1 MSGGRSIKARG
12 MAGLAAACLAAGCAA
27 TRTATSQG
35 IATERLQIAR
45 EDPSLS
51 LAHSADVGQ
60 AVPDVTKN
68 PPVARVRH
76 NLTYAAPGK
85 IKLAAHDITPEDATE
100 PPLSADT
107 LPLVDAAA
115 TQASSPP
122 PAARHPIDLETVL
135 QLTSGQNPQVAFARE
150 RIQEAFAQLDRA
162 EVLWLPSLR
171 AGVNYNKHE
180 GAIQDVAGSVF
191 NTSRGALYSGFGAAV
206 PGAASP
212 GIPGLYANFHLAD
225 AIFQPRISERTAASR
240 QSAATAATNDAL
252 LEAALAYLE
261 LLRAEQDLVI
271 ARESHEHT
279 QQLGELTGAYAK
291 TGKGT
296 AADYDRARAELAL
309 RTNDVQRGEEA
320 IRVASARLA
329 QQLSLDPLFA
339 FEPREPAIV
348 PIELVSVDI
357 APGELVARGLAHR
370 PEVSES
376 RHLVGEAV
384 ERLRR
389 EKFAPLIPSV
399 LLGVSYGGYG
409 GGLGSSIS
417 NFNNRFDADAV
428 AFWEVRNFGLGE
440 RAVRCEAQSRVQQ
453 AQWKEIAALDRVAR
467 EVIEAHAQVQS
478 RKVQIATAQQGI
490 EAAVASYE
498 RNLDRIKN
506 VQGLPIET
514 LQSIQALTQA
524 RREYLRTLVAYNEA
538 QFRLHRALGWPTEPM

>member
-1 MSGGRSIKARG
+1 MNRGRSNTARA
-12 MAGLAAACLAAGCAA
+12 MAGLAAACLAAGCASSRPQA
-27 TRTATSQG
+27 SAMSQG
-35 IATERLQIAR
+35 DKGVRSPNAQSAAAESPGATTSAKNSIAGTAPKKIQ
-45 EDPSLS
+45 
-51 LAHSADVGQ
+51 
-60 AVPDVTKN
+60 
-68 PPVARVRH
+68 
-76 NLTYAAPGK
+76 PGK
-85 IKLAAHDITPEDATE
+85 IRLASHDARSEGATA
-100 PPLSADT
+100 PPVGADSTSSADT
-107 LPLVDAAA
+107 METRVPGAPSAEG
-115 TQASSPP
+115 
-122 PAARHPIDLETVL
+122 HPIDLETVL

-150 RIQEAFAQLDRA
+150 RIQEAFAQLDQA
-162 EVLWLPSLR
+162 QVLWLPSLR

-180 GAIQDVAGSVF
+180 GPIQSVAGTVF
-191 NTSRGALYSGFGAAV
+191 NTSRGAFYGGFGAAV

-212 GIPGLYANFHLAD
+212 GIPGLFANFHIAD

-261 LLRAEQDLVI
+261 LLRAAQDLAI
-271 ARESHEHT
+271 ARESREHT
-279 QQLGELTGAYAK
+279 HQLAELTGAYAQS
-291 TGKGT
+291 GKGT
-296 AADYDRARAELAL
+296 EADHDRARAELAL
-309 RTNDVQRGEEA
+309 RTNDVQRSDEA
-320 IRVASARLA
+320 VRVASARLA
-329 QQLSLDPLFA
+329 QQLSLDPLLA
-339 FEPREPAIV
+339 FEPREPTIV
-348 PIELVSVDI
+348 PIELVAFESP
-357 APGELVARGLAHR
+357 PGELVAQGLAHR

-376 RHLVGEAV
+376 RHLIGEAV

-409 GGLGSSIS
+409 GGLGSNIS

-428 AFWEVRNFGLGE
+428 VFWEVRNLGLGE

-467 EVIEAHAQVQS
+467 EVIESHVQVQS
-478 RKVQIATAQQGI
+478 RRDQIATAQQGV

-498 RNLDRIKN
+498 RNLERIKN

-538 QFRLHRALGWPTEPM
+538 QFRLHRALGWPSEPVGRAGGN